1 VYEPKTRYSPR
12 RAWTVAWLGGV
23 VIGVGNGV
31 LRQATYADRLGER
44 AAHNISRLTGVT
56 AFAAYFAWLRR
67 RWPLPDGRTARAVGA
82 QWLALTVA
90 FEFGF
95 GRLVAKQSW
104 EELLADYDVAEGRT
118 WPFVLAW
125 IAAGPE
131 VTRRVRSAG

>member
-1 VYEPKTRYSPR
+1 
-12 RAWTVAWLGGV
+12 

-31 LRQATYADRLGER
+31 LRQAAYADPLGER
-44 AAHNISRLTGVT
+44 AAHNVSGLTGVT
-56 AFAAYFAWLRR
+56 AFAAYFAWLQR
-67 RWPLPDGRTARAVGA
+67 RWPLPDARTARAVGA

-104 EELLADYDVAEGRT
+104 EELLADYNVTEGRT

-131 VTRRVRSAG
+131 VTRRLR

>member
-1 VYEPKTRYSPR
+1 VYEPQKRASPR

-44 AAHNISRLTGVT
+44 AAHDVSGFTGVA
-56 AFAAYFAWLRR
+56 AFAAYFRWLQR
-67 RWPLPDGRTARAVGA
+67 RWPLADGRMALAVGA

-131 VTRRVRSAG
+131 VTRRLRSAG

>member
-1 VYEPKTRYSPR
+1 VYEDKTGLSPR

-31 LRQATYADRLGER
+31 LRQAAYADRLGER
-44 AAHNISRLTGVT
+44 AAHNVSGLTGVT
-56 AFAAYFAWLRR
+56 AFAAYFAWLQR
-67 RWPLPDGRTARAVGA
+67 RWPLPDGRTARAVGG

-104 EELLADYDVAEGRT
+104 AELLADYDVAAGRT

-131 VTRRVRSAG
+131 VTRRLR